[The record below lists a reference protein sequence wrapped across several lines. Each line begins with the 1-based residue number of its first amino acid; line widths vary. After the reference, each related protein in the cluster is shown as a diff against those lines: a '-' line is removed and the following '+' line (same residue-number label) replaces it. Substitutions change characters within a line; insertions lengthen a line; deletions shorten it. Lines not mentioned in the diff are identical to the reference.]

1 MTTHVHS
8 SDEAQWAVGMG
19 AKLRMMQ
26 ASLADDDP
34 AARSDYLMEEI
45 EREIRGVPDSRRKGY
60 LEALA
65 DRFPQGEGG
74 SANAG
79 GQAAP
84 QAPVDESAQGL
95 VRRLAALARDLPED
109 ERYELSSQL
118 RNAGF
123 AIEIQTVGAGERDEI
138 PVELQ
143 KKLSLDPNQA
153 LDRKRAI
160 RLVSV
165 LIDLVVTMDQ
175 VGWNVWRSL
184 ASDSR
189 VRREPGP
196 SGDLRRIAGPFL
208 VGDPEVN
215 LAQVTD
221 LLGKTRQ
228 LIAGLMAALG
238 AAGKIF
244 AAQHL
249 TRFAPGAIE
258 EEANKEPGFFVGP
271 EQKCWRKY
279 KTIFSE
285 INGAVIEQEI
295 SNIIVRYTEDLIL
308 GAGRPEDGP
317 GADG

>member
-1 MTTHVHS
+1 MTTNVHF

-19 AKLRMMQ
+19 TRLRMMQ
-26 ASLADDDP
+26 ASLADDDA
-34 AARSDYLMEEI
+34 AARRGYLEEEV
-45 EREIRGVPDSRRKGY
+45 EREIRGIPDSRRKAY

-65 DRFPQGEGG
+65 ERFPQGEG
-74 SANAG
+74 AG
-79 GQAAP
+79 TSVQAAP
-84 QAPVDESAQGL
+84 QTPVEESPEGL

-109 ERYELSSQL
+109 QRYELSSQL

-123 AIEIQTVGAGERDEI
+123 AIEIQTVGAGEREEV

-143 KKLSLDPNQA
+143 KKLGLDPSQA

-160 RLVSV
+160 RLVGV

-175 VGWNVWRSL
+175 VGWNVWKSI

-189 VRREPGP
+189 VRRDPGP
-196 SGDLRRIAGPFL
+196 AGDLRKIAGPFL
-208 VGDPEVN
+208 TGDPEVN

-244 AAQHL
+244 AAEHL

-279 KTIFSE
+279 KQIFNE

-295 SNIIVRYTEDLIL
+295 AGIIVKYTEGLIL
-308 GAGRPEDGP
+308 GAGRPAGDV
-317 GADG
+317 

>member
-1 MTTHVHS
+1 MTTNVHF
-8 SDEAQWAVGMG
+8 SDEAQWAVGVG
-19 AKLRMMQ
+19 ARLRMVQ

-34 AARSDYLMEEI
+34 AARRDYLAEEI
-45 EREIRGVPDSRRKGY
+45 EREIRTIPDSRRKAY

-65 DRFPQGEGG
+65 DRFPQGEGAVA
-74 SANAG
+74 S
-79 GQAAP
+79 GQAMPA
-84 QAPVDESAQGL
+84 AAVEESPESL
-95 VRRLAALARDLPED
+95 VNHLAALARTMPED
-109 ERYELSSQL
+109 QRYALSSQL

-123 AIEIQTVGAGERDEI
+123 AVEIQVAGAGETTDEI

-143 KKLSLDPNQA
+143 KRLGLTPEQK

-160 RLVSV
+160 RLMAG

-175 VGWNVWRSL
+175 VAWNLWKNL
-184 ASDSR
+184 APAESR
-189 VRREPGP
+189 VRRDPGP
-196 SGDLRRIAGPFL
+196 NGDFRKSAAMF
-208 VGDPEVN
+208 VTGDPEVN
-215 LAQVTD
+215 LAQMTD

-228 LIAGLMAALG
+228 LIAGVLAALG

-249 TRFAPGAIE
+249 TRFSPAAIQ

-279 KTIFSE
+279 KEVFGE

-295 SNIIVRYTEDLIL
+295 AGIIVKYAEDLIL
-308 GAGRPEDGP
+308 GAGRTGGGP
-317 GADG
+317 GAEV